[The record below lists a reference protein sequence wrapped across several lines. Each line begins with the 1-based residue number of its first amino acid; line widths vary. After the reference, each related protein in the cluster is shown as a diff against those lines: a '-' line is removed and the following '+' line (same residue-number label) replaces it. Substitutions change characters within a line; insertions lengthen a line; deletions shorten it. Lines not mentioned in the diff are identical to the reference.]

1 MQCNNRT
8 CTRTG
13 SPAKEAFPQRHFLFP
28 INSQHKKAARHT
40 EKRPPPRLKSFLPK
54 HHFDSTRVTSQRRK
68 KRMTTSARTPYSPRL
83 HSKDNPPGA
92 PTVLLRT
99 TLGPLELELYYLH
112 APKTCQNFFE
122 LSKKGYYDGLTFHR
136 VIKEFMAQ
144 GGDPSGTGRGGSS
157 IWGGKFE
164 DEITR
169 YETKCFERFFFLHRA
184 PPREWANGEDRGKD
198 ERSL

>member
-13 SPAKEAFPQRHFLFP
+13 SPAKEAFPQRHFFS
-28 INSQHKKAARHT
+28 NSQHKKAHTTHREKASSSSKVVCAETPRLHARH
-40 EKRPPPRLKSFLPK
+40 
-54 HHFDSTRVTSQRRK
+54 VTSQRHK
-68 KRMTTSARTPYSPRL
+68 KRMTSARTYSPRL

-169 YETKCFERFFFLHRA
+169 YETKCFERFFF
-184 PPREWANGEDRGKD
+184 
-198 ERSL
+198 

>member
-1 MQCNNRT
+1 MYTNRVARERGVST
-8 CTRTG
+8 KTFFVSNSTQKSRTTHREKA
-13 SPAKEAFPQRHFLFP
+13 SSSSSTVVCAETPRLHARHFVTR
-28 INSQHKKAARHT
+28 HKKRI
-40 EKRPPPRLKSFLPK
+40 
-54 HHFDSTRVTSQRRK
+54 
-68 KRMTTSARTPYSPRL
+68 MTSARTTYSPRL

-169 YETKCFERFFFLHRA
+169 YETKCFERFFFLNRA
-184 PPREWANGEDRGKD
+184 PREWANGEDRGKD